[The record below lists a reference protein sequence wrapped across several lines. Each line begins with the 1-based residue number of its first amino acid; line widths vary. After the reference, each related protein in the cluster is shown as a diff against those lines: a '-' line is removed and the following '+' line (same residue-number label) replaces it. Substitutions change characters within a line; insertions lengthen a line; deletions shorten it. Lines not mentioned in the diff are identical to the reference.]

1 MTMRVL
7 FDGWPAL
14 YKPNGPAASHLL
26 AILARFPE
34 EIEPVVALPGSPPGW
49 FPNVETVVNATANE
63 PRSRLH
69 WEQRALPGMLAEANA
84 QLLHLMRPN
93 LPLLASKRSLLSL
106 TGFDLDRAFK
116 SKSVHKSDFVSRL
129 REALGRGGL
138 SRVGAILWPS
148 DLPRPKTQHPVA
160 TLPPQVHPDFA
171 FKPGKNGGSNEVGEL
186 QLPDTYI
193 LYHGPHERTDSQ
205 RLIAAW
211 SWAAGPIGVY
221 YPLVLLGL
229 NQAARTQLS
238 ELVSAYELK
247 ETLIS
252 LPEVPPQVIPH
263 LYRGCSA
270 LFHPAPVSPWGGPVR
285 QALACGKP
293 VIALEDELT
302 AAMVG
307 SGAYLI
313 PAEDLRKV
321 GAALIT
327 SIVEEEVAQSLSQS
341 ARQQAASWQSQTF
354 KAELAA
360 IYRNLV

>member
-14 YKPNGPAASHLL
+14 YEPNGPAASHLL
-26 AILARFPE
+26 AVLAQFPE
-34 EIEPVVALPGSPPGW
+34 GIEPVVALPGSPPGW
-49 FPNVETVVNATANE
+49 FPKVETLVHATAKD

-69 WEQRALPGMLAEANA
+69 WEQRALPGMLAETQA

-93 LPLLASKRSLLSL
+93 LPLLASKRSVLSP
-106 TGFDLDRAFK
+106 TGFDLDQAFK
-116 SKSVHKSDFVSRL
+116 SQGRRKSGFVSRL
-129 REALGRGGL
+129 REALGTGGL

-148 DLPRPKTQHPVA
+148 DLPRPKMQHPLV
-160 TLPPQVHPDFA
+160 TLPPHVHPDFA
-171 FKPGKNGGSNEVGEL
+171 FKPGRNGGSNAIGEL

-193 LYHGPHERTDSQ
+193 LYHGPHERTDLQ

-229 NQAARTQLS
+229 DQAAGTQLS

-247 ETLIS
+247 ETMIS
-252 LPEVPPQVIPH
+252 LPEVSPQVIVQ
-263 LYRGCSA
+263 LYKGCSA
-270 LFHPAPVSPWGGPVR
+270 LFHPAPISPWGGPVR

-293 VIALEDELT
+293 VVALEDELT
-302 AAMVG
+302 GAMVG
-307 SGAYLI
+307 PGAYLI
-313 PAEDLRKV
+313 PVEDLRKV

-341 ARQQAASWQSQTF
+341 ARQQAASWQSHTF
-354 KAELAA
+354 KAKLAA
-360 IYRNLV
+360 VYRNLA